1 MSRVPRSNPKRLND
15 TFNGQDSGVG
25 ANVTPWVGA
34 NVTPVPI
41 KVHQEQGLGLPVC
54 HQTVVT
60 TWPRLQVYDESHMGR
75 KELGIWRT
83 KSGDTCSN
91 VQKGNQIFDLYR
103 CPATRLGRVYCS
115 VGLNSS
121 VKTLRKAIEN
131 GLTGS
136 SIRRLQVSEC
146 LLIFSHNVSHT
157 SLKSCSLRGR
167 LLQQSGPGDKGIRT
181 TNKPKVHAMP

>member
-1 MSRVPRSNPKRLND
+1 M
-15 TFNGQDSGVG
+15 
-25 ANVTPWVGA
+25 
-34 NVTPVPI
+34 
-41 KVHQEQGLGLPVC
+41 GLPVC